1 MKAISVITKGFFE
14 CKKRWAALLIFI
26 FFSAVVYAQR
36 SDDDSRVTTEF
47 NYDSREMAWYAQPW
61 IWAIVAAVLI
71 LLIAFVSKGYLKR
84 HMEDDSETG
93 TTH

>member
-1 MKAISVITKGFFE
+1 MKAISMITNGFIQF
-14 CKKRWAALLIFI
+14 KKHWSSLLIFI
-26 FFSAVVYAQR
+26 FLSAATYAQN
-36 SDDDSRVTTEF
+36 SDDRRVTTEF